1 MLLLPSE
8 SELRVRVRVRIVRVR
23 VRARVKPLLAAGL
36 HDTNPTC
43 NPDAQTNPCPVVN
56 ERLRTCPVVQSL
68 VPVPSKCED
77 QYQSCSAWVGSKL
90 CSGAQVT

>member
-1 MLLLPSE
+1 MPSE

-43 NPDAQTNPCPVVN
+43 NPDAQTNP
-56 ERLRTCPVVQSL
+56 
-68 VPVPSKCED
+68 
-77 QYQSCSAWVGSKL
+77 
-90 CSGAQVT
+90 